1 MNDMNEIL
9 ASWDI
14 PSIQSDVA
22 IRVATHAQAKDTN
35 FSLDPATILIIIN
48 CIINV
53 IRLLY
58 VCKTDAGIEDS
69 IRKPGIL
76 DKYLLKRQIKKNFP
90 KHEVEPVYKAMIDV
104 CQTLSQRE
112 INELLDSTKETK

>member
-1 MNDMNEIL
+1 MDELKAIL
-9 ASWDI
+9 SDWPDADI
-14 PSIQSDVA
+14 QKDIA
-22 IRVATHAQAKDTN
+22 IRVATHAQARRRE
-35 FSLDPATILIIIN
+35 FSVDPATILIIIN
-48 CIINV
+48 CIVNV

-76 DKYLLKRQIKKNFP
+76 DKYLLKRQIKKNFS